1 MTGLSRQFT
10 TAGLNLQQFQKVVGQ
25 NSVAL
30 ARFRGLAGDGAEEFS
45 KVVGNLTQKQDTDLR
60 KIGLSAEDISSTTA
74 SFVTQQTRLGKS
86 QALSTD
92 QLTAGSKQY
101 ALELDLL
108 SKVTGMSRAEI
119 QKQQDAALSEG
130 KFRANY
136 DEMIANGNEK
146 QAKALMNLQTRMQSF
161 GAELGQGTRDLASGA
176 ANTDAA
182 KKMVASTGGAALDII
197 ARLKD
202 GSIDENPYSSKTDI
216 PPYEITGPKPELA
229 SIYDDA
235 KTIKLIKE
243 IDASNLTEDEKHLLR
258 AAAYRHVV
266 FNFQSIAEYYA
277 HSNAQVQKLMED
289 SAMVIVDIGKAIQE
303 GWAKL
308 SNELDSAYEQDY
320 PEDEEN
326 A

>member
-1 MTGLSRQFT
+1 MTADPTLTITMAKRIELWPLDRLKPYSRNARTHSPEQVAQIAASIVEFGFTNPILVDSNDGIIAGHGRLTAAQDLGLKTVPVVVLDHLSERQRKAYVIADNQLALN
-10 TAGLNLQQFQKVVGQ
+10 AGW
-25 NSVAL
+25 
-30 ARFRGLAGDGAEEFS
+30 
-45 KVVGNLTQKQDTDLR
+45 DTDL
-60 KIGLSAEDISSTTA
+60 LQAE
-74 SFVTQQTRLGKS
+74 VM
-86 QALSTD
+86 ALSLAD
-92 QLTAGSKQY
+92 FN
-101 ALELDLL
+101 LDLL
-108 SKVTGMSRAEI
+108 GF
-119 QKQQDAALSEG
+119 D
-130 KFRANY
+130 
-136 DEMIANGNEK
+136 D
-146 QAKALMNLQTRMQSF
+146 
-161 GAELGQGTRDLASGA
+161 
-176 ANTDAA
+176 
-182 KKMVASTGGAALDII
+182 DII
-197 ARLKD
+197 ADLID
-202 GSIDENPYSSKTDI
+202 PEGIDSNNENGSIDENPYTSKTDI

-320 PEDEEN
+320 PEDEKN

>member
-1 MTGLSRQFT
+1 MTGDPTLTITMAKRIELWPLDRLKPYSRNARTHSPEQVAQIAASIVEFGFTNPILVDSHDGIIAGHGRLTAAQDLGLKTVPVVVLDHLSERQRKAYVIADNQLALN
-10 TAGLNLQQFQKVVGQ
+10 AGW
-25 NSVAL
+25 
-30 ARFRGLAGDGAEEFS
+30 
-45 KVVGNLTQKQDTDLR
+45 DTDL
-60 KIGLSAEDISSTTA
+60 LQAE
-74 SFVTQQTRLGKS
+74 VM
-86 QALSTD
+86 ALSLAD
-92 QLTAGSKQY
+92 FD
-101 ALELDLL
+101 LDLL
-108 SKVTGMSRAEI
+108 GF
-119 QKQQDAALSEG
+119 D
-130 KFRANY
+130 
-136 DEMIANGNEK
+136 D
-146 QAKALMNLQTRMQSF
+146 
-161 GAELGQGTRDLASGA
+161 
-176 ANTDAA
+176 
-182 KKMVASTGGAALDII
+182 DII
-197 ARLKD
+197 ADL
-202 GSIDENPYSSKTDI
+202 IDPEGIDRNNENGQIEDNPYTAKTDI
-216 PPYEITGPKPELA
+216 PPYEITGPKPDLA

-235 KTIKLIKE
+235 KTLKLIKE

>member
-1 MTGLSRQFT
+1 MTGDPTLTITMAKRIELWPLDRLKPYSRNARTHSAEQVAQIAASIVEFGFTNPILVDSNDGIIAGHGRLTAAQDLGLKTVPVVVLDHLSERQRKAYVIADNQLALN
-10 TAGLNLQQFQKVVGQ
+10 AGW
-25 NSVAL
+25 
-30 ARFRGLAGDGAEEFS
+30 
-45 KVVGNLTQKQDTDLR
+45 DTDL
-60 KIGLSAEDISSTTA
+60 LQAE
-74 SFVTQQTRLGKS
+74 VM
-86 QALSTD
+86 ALSLAD
-92 QLTAGSKQY
+92 FD
-101 ALELDLL
+101 LDLL
-108 SKVTGMSRAEI
+108 GF
-119 QKQQDAALSEG
+119 D
-130 KFRANY
+130 
-136 DEMIANGNEK
+136 D
-146 QAKALMNLQTRMQSF
+146 
-161 GAELGQGTRDLASGA
+161 
-176 ANTDAA
+176 
-182 KKMVASTGGAALDII
+182 DII
-197 ARLKD
+197 ADL
-202 GSIDENPYSSKTDI
+202 IDPEGIDRNNENGQIEDNPYTTKTDI

-235 KTIKLIKE
+235 KTLKLIKE

>member
-1 MTGLSRQFT
+1 
-10 TAGLNLQQFQKVVGQ
+10 LQQRMTADPTLTITMAKRIELWPLDRLKPYSRNARTHSPEQVAQIAASIVEFGFTNPILVDSHDGIIAGHGRLTAAQDLGLKTVPVVVLDHLSERQ
-25 NSVAL
+25 RKAYVIADNQLAL
-30 ARFRGLAGDGAEEFS
+30 NAGW
-45 KVVGNLTQKQDTDLR
+45 DTDL
-60 KIGLSAEDISSTTA
+60 LQAE
-74 SFVTQQTRLGKS
+74 VM
-86 QALSTD
+86 ALSLAD
-92 QLTAGSKQY
+92 FN
-101 ALELDLL
+101 LDLL
-108 SKVTGMSRAEI
+108 GF
-119 QKQQDAALSEG
+119 D
-130 KFRANY
+130 
-136 DEMIANGNEK
+136 D
-146 QAKALMNLQTRMQSF
+146 
-161 GAELGQGTRDLASGA
+161 
-176 ANTDAA
+176 
-182 KKMVASTGGAALDII
+182 DII
-197 ARLKD
+197 ADLIDPEGIDRNNEN

-243 IDASNLTEDEKHLLR
+243 IDESSLTEDEKHLLR